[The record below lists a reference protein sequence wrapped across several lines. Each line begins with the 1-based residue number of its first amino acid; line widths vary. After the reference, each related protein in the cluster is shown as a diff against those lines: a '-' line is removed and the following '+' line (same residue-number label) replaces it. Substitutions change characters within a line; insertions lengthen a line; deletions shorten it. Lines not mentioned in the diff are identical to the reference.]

1 MSKKYDG
8 QTLFLSDVGS
18 SFPVSFET
26 AGITIGTLAIT
37 KTTNDDGSTVY
48 NREPIGTVKSFD
60 NSLGS
65 VQLTD
70 QAGSFKR
77 DDTLVI
83 LNDRVE
89 VLTATVQKA
98 VDSLEAPSYFAEN
111 TEGSSSDPLDPLA
124 SIPNS
129 NGVQTSIGSTSAD
142 FATAVTYGTPT
153 LLFDYIYN
161 GTGTYVVTNRVKEF
175 NDNTDKSVLAL
186 INPQY
191 VPVLEVEMRKL
202 FRNA

>member
-1 MSKKYDG
+1 M
-8 QTLFLSDVGS
+8 
-18 SFPVSFET
+18 
-26 AGITIGTLAIT
+26 
-37 KTTNDDGSTVY
+37 
-48 NREPIGTVKSFD
+48 
-60 NSLGS
+60 
-65 VQLTD
+65 QLTD

-142 FATAVTYGTPT
+142 FATAVT
-153 LLFDYIYN
+153 IWN
-161 GTGTYVVTNRVKEF
+161 TN
-175 NDNTDKSVLAL
+175 SS
-186 INPQY
+186 
-191 VPVLEVEMRKL
+191 
-202 FRNA
+202 FRLCLQQHRHLHNH